1 MNWVPQVNLVYWVP
15 QGILGDSVVDSCDL
29 RVVDKVRGSC
39 CSGHK
44 VGATVVA
51 VCEVL
56 DTKDKDSAV
65 AVCEV
70 LDMTSRGDSAVAVH
84 VLDTKQS
91 RGTVLLQFMRCW
103 TKQSRGDST
112 VAVHEVLDRTK

>member
-29 RVVDKVRGSC
+29 RVVDKVRWSC

-84 VLDTKQS
+84 EVLDTKQS
-91 RGTVLLQFMRCW
+91 RG
-103 TKQSRGDST
+103 DSA
-112 VAVHEVLDRTK
+112 VAVHEVLDKTK